1 MPAHKRPRGNHHER
15 FFPVEKP
22 GPEDQ
27 RQACRIA
34 QAARPDLVISV
45 VSQLLTQEQDL
56 RCDGRSRTG
65 GDTQELQ
72 SIAQQFPEDRKAGAE
87 VTLPNASKRRHGRS
101 ASHKART
108 LNKPTARSFN
118 CTASSRES
126 MIQGKFEILLRP
138 PLTGPATP
146 KHAECAG
153 IPSVFVKS
161 ATISARPLCSPLE

>member
-34 QAARPDLVISV
+34 QAARPDLVISL

-87 VTLPNASKRRHGRS
+87 VTLPNASKRRHERS
-101 ASHKART
+101 ASHKARM
-108 LNKPTARSFN
+108 LNRVLWPTAGKGWN
-118 CTASSRES
+118 LQQES
-126 MIQGKFEILLRP
+126 YRLRP
-138 PLTGPATP
+138 
-146 KHAECAG
+146 AE
-153 IPSVFVKS
+153 VFAEHNRCLS
-161 ATISARPLCSPLE
+161 GRRT